1 MNRDKIMA
9 ELKQL
14 DKKMFNLVK
23 SDNLLSGLETSSLER
38 IQQLIDA
45 ETGQKIRIFIVRDDG
60 KRLDVVVSPDA
71 SILELRRAVELA
83 TEDYYLRSTCPDN
96 PCFPKPRISWKQ
108 FWGHHTL
115 VAHDVRIDEV
125 DCSIREYNITS
136 GTVLK
141 FAKRLRIRA
150 AATVNQTRDFLTD
163 QPSTSSSQGHRFH
176 AYEAYRASKK

>member
-60 KRLDVVVSPDA
+60 KRYSGLEGTNWYVCCVVLDVYKKYY
-71 SILELRRAVELA
+71 
-83 TEDYYLRSTCPDN
+83 DYT
-96 PCFPKPRISWKQ
+96 IS
-108 FWGHHTL
+108 FWML
-115 VAHDVRIDEV
+115 YPM
-125 DCSIREYNITS
+125 EYN
-136 GTVLK
+136 L
-141 FAKRLRIRA
+141 
-150 AATVNQTRDFLTD
+150 
-163 QPSTSSSQGHRFH
+163 
-176 AYEAYRASKK
+176 